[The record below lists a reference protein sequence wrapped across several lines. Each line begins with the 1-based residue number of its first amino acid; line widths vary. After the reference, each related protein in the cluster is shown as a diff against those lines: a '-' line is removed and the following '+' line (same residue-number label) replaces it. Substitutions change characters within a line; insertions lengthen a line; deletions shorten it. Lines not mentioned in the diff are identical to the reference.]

1 MICRFHHISRQAY
14 YKRRLA
20 TLAAQHNQRF
30 SHGQRQWLLH
40 HINTLRRRLPKLGG
54 DKLLHELRKI
64 AGHSVMGRNR
74 FFAFLRL
81 NNLLIKRKAKTA
93 ITTNSHHRFHV
104 YQNELP
110 PLEQITRPNQAF
122 VADITYLRLVSSAMG
137 EPEFAYLALVTDLYA
152 RKIVG
157 WDLSTSLCTSGAR
170 RALQMALTNVDDL
183 SQLIHHS
190 DRGIQYCS
198 QEYLAQL
205 PSATISMA
213 NAGNPYENAVA
224 ERING
229 ILKSEFYLDA
239 TFPSFAAARQA
250 VAEAITIYNNERPHR
265 SLNFLTP
272 SQRYAA

>member
-1 MICRFHHISRQAY
+1 MICRLHRISRQAY
-14 YKRRLA
+14 YKQRSAL
-20 TLAAQHNQRF
+20 LVAQQHQRF
-30 SHGQRQWLLH
+30 SQGQYQWLLR
-40 HINTLRRRLPKLGG
+40 HINALRRRLPRLGG

-74 FFAFLRL
+74 FFRFLRL
-81 NNLLIKRKAKTA
+81 NNLLIKRKAKTV
-93 ITTNSHHRFHV
+93 ITTNSHHRFHI
-104 YQNELP
+104 YQNVLP
-110 PLEQITRPNQAF
+110 ALEHITRPNQVF
-122 VADITYLRLVSSAMG
+122 VADITYLRFVSSALG

-157 WDLSTSLCTSGAR
+157 WDLSTSLSTSGAR

-213 NAGNPYENAVA
+213 TAGNPYENAVA

-239 TFPSFAAARQA
+239 TFPSFATARQA
-250 VAEAITIYNNERPHR
+250 VAEAITIYNDERPHR
-265 SLNFLTP
+265 SLSYLTP